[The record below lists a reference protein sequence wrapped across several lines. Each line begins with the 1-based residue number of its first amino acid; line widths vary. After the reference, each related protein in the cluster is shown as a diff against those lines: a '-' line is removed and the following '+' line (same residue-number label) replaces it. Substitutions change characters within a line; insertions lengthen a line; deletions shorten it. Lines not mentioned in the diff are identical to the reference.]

1 MASVITPR
9 SLLVALL
16 LTSSALGGCSLF
28 RRDTA
33 PKSLA
38 VDLPVSRA
46 DAIRAT
52 TTAFREQGYKVRST
66 LTSGSQPETEPFRQW
81 DDAEAVFRASI
92 SGNAKSSR
100 VVLTGSYRRL
110 HLRGVVRDDDEHE
123 LHNSND
129 PVESALWK
137 RLEQLRLAIMLPK

>member
-1 MASVITPR
+1 MASATTPR
-9 SLLVALL
+9 SLLVALVL
-16 LTSSALGGCSLF
+16 ASSAIGGCSLF

-33 PKSLA
+33 PRSLT
-38 VDLPVSRA
+38 VELPVSRA
-46 DAIRAT
+46 DAIRQT

-92 SGNAKSSR
+92 TGGATSSR
-100 VVLTGSYRRL
+100 VVLTGSFHRL
-110 HLRGVVRDDDEHE
+110 HLRGVIRDDEHE
-123 LHNSND
+123 LHNTND
-129 PVESALWK
+129 PIESALWK